1 MTTDPIEL
9 ALADL
14 SVYEPA
20 RSGNDPSRSTDLWQ
34 RALAVHQAERA
45 WWHRPRTWALT
56 SAAALVL
63 VSGLV
68 LTRGVA
74 SLNGRRLP
82 PPAAMMVE
90 SIAAEAPTV
99 RAPMDVGG
107 EVAKS
112 YRQPLSVEPGAP
124 GFAGPSAPAGPSM
137 PAQRFVVRRATL
149 EFTTRDVHALFA
161 KAVLLPNTALGEFVE
176 TSSISG
182 EGESTRAELTLRVTA
197 DRLSSVLNELRGLGT
212 VMSEQAGGQDITDQ
226 VVDVDARLRNEQRIE
241 QELLTLLTSKRDASL
256 EDILRVQQELARV
269 RGQIERMQAQR
280 DSLGRLAS
288 LATVLVIIR
297 HEAGREQPSPDGFGA
312 AMARAWERGVRDL
325 GGFTGGAVRLAVG
338 GLPVWVVVGGAGFF
352 AWRAWK
358 RRRTTAADE
367 PPPAL

>member
-14 SVYEPA
+14 SAREPA
-20 RSGNDPSRSTDLWQ
+20 QNADGTARHAVIWQ
-34 RALAVHQAERA
+34 RALAVHETEYA
-45 WWHRPRTWALT
+45 WWRRPRTWALT

-74 SLNGRRLP
+74 SLRGGRRP
-82 PPAAMMVE
+82 PPAAVMEQAV
-90 SIAAEAPTV
+90 AAEAPV
-99 RAPMDVGG
+99 MRAPMDAGSEMRKG
-107 EVAKS
+107 
-112 YRQPLSVEPGAP
+112 YQQTLRMQPGTQVLANSPV
-124 GFAGPSAPAGPSM
+124 PAGLSTPADQLA

-161 KAVLLPNTALGEFVE
+161 KAVLLPNAGLGEFVE

-182 EGESTRAELTLRVTA
+182 EGENTRAELTLRVTA
-197 DRLSSVLNELRGLGT
+197 DRLSGVLNELRGYGT
-212 VMSEQAGGQDITDQ
+212 VTSEQAGGHDITDQ
-226 VVDVDARLRNEQRIE
+226 VVDIDARLRNEQRIE
-241 QELLTLLTSKRDASL
+241 QELLTLLTSRKDSSL
-256 EDILRVQQELARV
+256 EDVLRVQQELSRV

-297 HEAGREQPSPDGFGA
+297 HEAGREQPAAERLWRGDLPGLGA
-312 AMARAWERGVRDL
+312 RRG
-325 GGFTGGAVRLAVG
+325 
-338 GLPVWVVVGGAGFF
+338 
-352 AWRAWK
+352 
-358 RRRTTAADE
+358 
-367 PPPAL
+367 